1 MGNQV
6 DEQILRLY
14 LDVKEPSNKIL
25 PDLTSQFPFLN
36 LALHTLKERRNDFQ
50 SGERKIWKQLREL
63 MRDIKWTIDDPKPID
78 LTQAFYTLQCLTHL
92 VESQTT
98 PPTPIISKK
107 SKTIL
112 KETKEIFLTYTRRIL
127 TFQLGQYLSLRTL
140 EEYVPSPP
148 AAFLGFVK
156 REDIANQDESG
167 DYHEFL
173 LNQIEFMFD
182 FLHETFDTF
191 QKIFLEN
198 TQTLIQFLKKLHK
211 IQSINNFQPE
221 LIRLQYRLDNFPRI
235 NWPCDR
241 EEVDDNK
248 TLLAKTKRDLQI
260 VLDFLQA
267 PPPPRPSQISR
278 QAATPCHAHS
288 QTRRAQRY
296 RQPRRHLPD
305 DRAREGPSHFQSFRQ
320 STPLRQVHYP
330 AVEDDT
336 RHNLRHINERF
347 NHVVRF

>member
-140 EEYVPSPP
+140 EEYVPRQP

-156 REDIANQDESG
+156 REDIANRDESG

-221 LIRLQYRLDNFPRI
+221 LIRHTDSTI
-235 NWPCDR
+235 
-241 EEVDDNK
+241 
-248 TLLAKTKRDLQI
+248 
-260 VLDFLQA
+260 
-267 PPPPRPSQISR
+267 SQESTGR
-278 QAATPCHAHS
+278 ATE
-288 QTRRAQRY
+288 RR
-296 RQPRRHLPD
+296 
-305 DRAREGPSHFQSFRQ
+305 
-320 STPLRQVHYP
+320 
-330 AVEDDT
+330 
-336 RHNLRHINERF
+336 
-347 NHVVRF
+347 